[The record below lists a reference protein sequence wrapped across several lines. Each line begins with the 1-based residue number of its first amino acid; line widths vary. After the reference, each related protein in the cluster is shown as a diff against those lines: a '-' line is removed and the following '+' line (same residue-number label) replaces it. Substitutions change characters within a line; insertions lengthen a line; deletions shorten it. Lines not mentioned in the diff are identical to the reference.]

1 MLHNDAPVL
10 IAMFIVVLGLG
21 SAAVVAFN
29 RLLRADDSTIRDSEP
44 ELGSEAWRAV
54 NAQVVSVLRAGNRT
68 FLQVRYQVGTSL
80 ILNDVPYPT
89 QSVHGPVPIVGQR
102 VPIRYDPAAP
112 ARAVYDPA
120 RADRT
125 PPRVAEPD
133 RPDGPAGPVTRR
145 PLTRT

>member
-1 MLHNDAPVL
+1 MFHNDAPVL
-10 IAMFIVVLGLG
+10 IGMFIVVLGLG

-29 RLLRADDSTIRDSEP
+29 RLLRADSTIRDSEP

-80 ILNDVPYPT
+80 ILNDVLYAT
-89 QSVHGPVPIVGQR
+89 NGLEGAVPIVGQR

-112 ARAVYDPA
+112 ARAVYDRQ
-120 RADRT
+120 RASRT

-133 RPDGPAGPVTRR
+133 RPDGPARPVARR
-145 PLTRT
+145 PLTRA